1 MDDHSDLNYDQV
13 DERFIGEGERTSLK
27 ILKSIFGDNECDYKI
42 QYPFHKLMKGD
53 FLDTLSERQ
62 LKETLDIVVL
72 RINKPTIVVR
82 VQDKHHDSVLKTGQ
96 DLVQK
101 KMLEWNDCVV
111 VDLWHAECPTVWSEE
126 VNEKSC
132 EEISTYLRKANLI

>member
-53 FLDTLSERQ
+53 FLTLYQ
-62 LKETLDIVVL
+62 K
-72 RINKPTIVVR
+72 
-82 VQDKHHDSVLKTGQ
+82 DS
-96 DLVQK
+96 
-101 KMLEWNDCVV
+101 
-111 VDLWHAECPTVWSEE
+111 
-126 VNEKSC
+126 
-132 EEISTYLRKANLI
+132 